1 MQLFICMKL
10 LEWNNAVIISYKTN
24 LNVLFICQILII
36 LAVLMRVFL
45 WNLILEFLVSWLN
58 MDSFNI

>member
-10 LEWNNAVIISYKTN
+10 LEWTNAVIISYKTN
-24 LNVLFICQILII
+24 LIVLFISQILII
-36 LAVLMRVFL
+36 LAVLIRVFL
-45 WNLILEFLVSWLN
+45 WNVILEFLMSWLN

>member
-45 WNLILEFLVSWLN
+45 WNLILEFLMSWLN

>member
-24 LNVLFICQILII
+24 LNVLFISQILII
-36 LAVLMRVFL
+36 LAVLIRVFL
-45 WNLILEFLVSWLN
+45 WNLILEFLMSWLN

>member
-36 LAVLMRVFL
+36 LAVLMQVFL
-45 WNLILEFLVSWLN
+45 WNLILEFLMSWLN

>member
-10 LEWNNAVIISYKTN
+10 LEWTNAVIISYKTN
-24 LNVLFICQILII
+24 LNVLFISQILII
-36 LAVLMRVFL
+36 LAVLIRVFL
-45 WNLILEFLVSWLN
+45 WNLILEFLMSWLN

>member
-24 LNVLFICQILII
+24 LNVLFISQILII
-36 LAVLMRVFL
+36 LAVLIRVFL
-45 WNLILEFLVSWLN
+45 WNVILEFLMSWLN

>member
-24 LNVLFICQILII
+24 LIVLFISQILII
-36 LAVLMRVFL
+36 LAVLIRVFL
-45 WNLILEFLVSWLN
+45 WNVILEFLMSWLN

>member
-10 LEWNNAVIISYKTN
+10 LEWTNAVIISYKTN
-24 LNVLFICQILII
+24 LNVLFISQILII
-36 LAVLMRVFL
+36 LAVLIRVFL
-45 WNLILEFLVSWLN
+45 WNVILEFLMSWLN